1 MESKMLSDFKKWLLS
16 KRGLT
21 TAKSADSYVS
31 RLKRAFRLWDN
42 QSSFMTPI
50 KSNLNVLGVL
60 CCTNATACEKIF
72 TTILGYIGAEYAAG
86 RWLYGPANDVAT
98 AVRTFHEFLQSRCA
112 ALSADSNEKVEASS
126 LAKEAQEIE
135 LADVFYPVQ
144 LNLAGR
150 VASRNSKDWPASK
163 LSGIIGKTDEGSWI
177 ARTVKNIIVLTDKG
191 IHHVVDIAEFRVGSN
206 NILMARPIVYGNNT
220 YATVYSYHANGSIAP
235 FKVQRNADGSLDLSS
250 ISIDHSPAISIAINS
265 GRFPEFQKLNKG
277 LKPDAA
283 KLKAEFNALNKMVTY
298 MLMER
303 GQNSA
308 KGNKW

>member
-1 MESKMLSDFKKWLLS
+1 
-16 KRGLT
+16 
-21 TAKSADSYVS
+21 
-31 RLKRAFRLWDN
+31 
-42 QSSFMTPI
+42 MTPI
-50 KSNLNVLGVL
+50 ESNLNVLGVL

-98 AVRTFHEFLQSRCA
+98 AVRTFHEFLQSRCV

-206 NILMARPIVYGNNT
+206 NILMARPAVYDT
-220 YATVYSYHANGSIAP
+220 YAKVYSYHANGSIAP

-250 ISIDHSPAISIAINS
+250 ISIDHSPAISIAIKS
-265 GRFPEFQKLNKG
+265 GRFPEFQKLNEG
-277 LKPDAA
+277 TKPNAE
-283 KLKAEFNALNKMVTY
+283 KLKTEFNALNKMVTY

>member
-1 MESKMLSDFKKWLLS
+1 
-16 KRGLT
+16 
-21 TAKSADSYVS
+21 
-31 RLKRAFRLWDN
+31 
-42 QSSFMTPI
+42 MTPI
-50 KSNLNVLGVL
+50 ESNLNVLGVL

-135 LADVFYPVQ
+135 LTDVFYPVQ
-144 LNLAGR
+144 LNLPGR

-163 LSGIIGKTDEGSWI
+163 LSGIIGNTDEGSWI

-220 YATVYSYHANGSIAP
+220 YATVYSYHANGSIHP

>member
-1 MESKMLSDFKKWLLS
+1 
-16 KRGLT
+16 
-21 TAKSADSYVS
+21 
-31 RLKRAFRLWDN
+31 
-42 QSSFMTPI
+42 MTPI
-50 KSNLNVLGVL
+50 GSNLNVLGVL

-98 AVRTFHEFLQSRCA
+98 AVRTFHEFLQSRCV

-206 NILMARPIVYGNNT
+206 NILMARPTVYGNNT
-220 YATVYSYHANGSIAP
+220 YAKVYSYHANGSIAP

-250 ISIDHSPAISIAINS
+250 ISIDHSPAISIAIKS
-265 GRFPEFQKLNKG
+265 GRFPEFQKLNEG
-277 LKPDAA
+277 TKPNAE
-283 KLKAEFNALNKMVTY
+283 KLKTEFNALNKMVTY

>member
-1 MESKMLSDFKKWLLS
+1 
-16 KRGLT
+16 
-21 TAKSADSYVS
+21 
-31 RLKRAFRLWDN
+31 
-42 QSSFMTPI
+42 MTPI
-50 KSNLNVLGVL
+50 ESNLNVLGVL

-98 AVRTFHEFLQSRCA
+98 AVRTFHEFLQSRCV

>member
-1 MESKMLSDFKKWLLS
+1 MLSDFKKWLLS

-126 LAKEAQEIE
+126 LAKEAQEIK

-163 LSGIIGKTDEGSWI
+163 LSRIIGKTDEGSWI

-191 IHHVVDIAEFRVGSN
+191 IHHVVDIAEFKVDSDNILKARPAVYDN
-206 NILMARPIVYGNNT
+206 NI
-220 YATVYSYHANGSIAP
+220 YAKVYSYHADGSIHP

-265 GRFPEFQKLNKG
+265 GRFPEFQKLNEG
-277 LKPDAA
+277 TKPNAE
-283 KLKAEFNALNKMVTY
+283 KLKTEFNALNKMVTY

>member
-1 MESKMLSDFKKWLLS
+1 
-16 KRGLT
+16 
-21 TAKSADSYVS
+21 
-31 RLKRAFRLWDN
+31 
-42 QSSFMTPI
+42 MTPI
-50 KSNLNVLGVL
+50 GSNLNVLGVL

-144 LNLAGR
+144 LNLPGR

-265 GRFPEFQKLNKG
+265 GRFPEFQKLNEG
-277 LKPDAA
+277 TKPNAE
-283 KLKAEFNALNKMVTY
+283 KLKTEFNALNKMVTY

>member
-1 MESKMLSDFKKWLLS
+1 MESKMLSDFKNWLLS

-126 LAKEAQEIE
+126 LAIKAQEIE

-206 NILMARPIVYGNNT
+206 NILMARPAVYDT
-220 YATVYSYHANGSIAP
+220 YAKVYSYHANGSIAP

-283 KLKAEFNALNKMVTY
+283 KLKAEFNELNKMVTY

>member
-1 MESKMLSDFKKWLLS
+1 MLSDFKKWLLS

-42 QSSFMTPI
+42 QSSCMTPI
-50 KSNLNVLGVL
+50 KSTLNELGVL

-126 LAKEAQEIE
+126 LAKEAQEIK

-163 LSGIIGKTDEGSWI
+163 LSRIIGKTDEGSWI

-191 IHHVVDIAEFRVGSN
+191 IHHVVDIAEFKVDSDNILKARPAVYDN
-206 NILMARPIVYGNNT
+206 NI
-220 YATVYSYHANGSIAP
+220 YAKVYSYHADGSIHP

-265 GRFPEFQKLNKG
+265 GRFPEFQKLNEG
-277 LKPDAA
+277 TKPNAE
-283 KLKAEFNALNKMVTY
+283 KLKTEFNALNKMVTY